1 MAALLDSTSGGKRPN
16 ILVTGT
22 PGTGKT
28 TLTESIC
35 DRLELR
41 NINVGEL
48 VKKHEC
54 YERRDEEMD
63 TFILD
68 EDKEDMLLDLMEP
81 MLKEGGCV
89 VDFHSP
95 ELFPE
100 RWFDLVLVLRAN
112 TEVLFDRLTT
122 RGYSEKKR
130 MENMECEI
138 MQVVAEE
145 AREAYESEIVH
156 EIMSNTV
163 EDIDSGV
170 ERVEQWL
177 TAFKQNQ
184 VSS

>member
-1 MAALLDSTSGGKRPN
+1 MAALVDSSSDRQRPN

-35 DRLELR
+35 DRLGFT

-48 VKKHEC
+48 VKTHEC
-54 YERRDEEMD
+54 YERKDEEMD
-63 TFILD
+63 TYILD
-68 EDKEDMLLDLMEP
+68 EDKEDKLLDLMEP
-81 MLKEGGCV
+81 MLQKGGCV

-100 RWFDLVLVLRAN
+100 RWFDLVLVLRTD
-112 TEVLFDRLTT
+112 TEVLFDRLSL

-163 EDIDSGV
+163 EDIDSGA
-170 ERVEQWL
+170 ERVELWL
-177 TAFKQNQ
+177 AAFKKNQ
-184 VSS
+184 VSP